1 MNGWIP
7 APLVVCWGVEPQSR
21 ALSTRQNHVLRAR
34 LSGQTF
40 EGVGAGGQ
48 CQADSPFAPRVIRN
62 GKALNPYTVRDR
74 YAHPTMS

>member
-1 MNGWIP
+1 MVEP

-48 CQADSPFAPRVIRN
+48 CQADSPFAPRSIRN